1 MKARIA
7 VILILIGLV
16 GRVNATQNEMVIVDT
31 LNCVYSLTNS
41 VFYHTQSQEYYY
53 YPNNNRLTA
62 SFGEHIGGPPGVSRG
77 RAFATF
83 YTQPVPDGYT
93 IHSAELWAYCVSYG
107 DNGNSMVWPHYFSTP
122 YQVVIDHV
130 QFDSWVPSIY
140 GQPSLAYS
148 FAVLQNLN
156 SAGIGWIGTDVTHR
170 YLNDIQNS
178 RVYSQY
184 RIRFNSSNTDVTWG
198 VFDFDKVS
206 YARSTQTWGPWLIIT
221 YHKKVSI
228 SDPTNIF
235 QQELIRQVYPQPSRD
250 ILNIEFNKIDNSSI
264 EFSLFDLK
272 GRLIHS
278 EKSLSRQ
285 NGIVQ
290 IPTRDYP
297 SGIYFILINDG
308 HRSQVKKITIVK

>member
-1 MKARIA
+1 MKVRIA
-7 VILILIGLV
+7 LILILIGLT
-16 GRVNATQNEMVIVDT
+16 GLANATQNEMVIVDT

-41 VFYHTQSQEYYY
+41 VFYHTQSQEYFY
-53 YPNNNRLTA
+53 YPNDNILTA

-198 VFDFDKVS
+198 VFDFDEVS

-221 YHKKVSI
+221 YHKDVSL
-228 SDPTNIF
+228 SDEVSPAVTNLDGRI
-235 QQELIRQVYPQPSRD
+235 YPSPAQRV
-250 ILNIEFNKIDNSSI
+250 INIEFEDKQSHPVHIR
-264 EFSLFDLK
+264 LYDLK
-272 GRLIHS
+272 GRLVHDYQDVNT
-278 EKSLSRQ
+278 Q
-285 NGIVQ
+285 ND
-290 IPTRDYP
+290 PTQLWLPDCP
-297 SGIYFILINDG
+297 SGIYLLKVDSG
-308 HRSQVKKITIVK
+308 GRSQIRKISIIK